1 MAPILIMNII
11 LILIAI
17 VLIIAERLLV
27 NYGECK
33 IIVKQDDAEKE
44 FVVEGGDSLLAA
56 LAENKINLSS
66 SCGGKATCG
75 YCKIKVVGGG
85 GEILPT
91 EEAFMSRQEKLDN
104 MRLACQVKVRN
115 DIEIYIPDYLTT
127 VKNIVA
133 NRSYDKSLRWVFKI
147 DRQPKEAEYERGP
160 AKIEA
165 REKSRI
171 DEIINAYKNVKSS
184 LILMLQEINTSYTY
198 FPEHVLWYLSGELG
212 LPYSHVFR
220 VATFYNAFSLKP
232 RGKNMI
238 RVCLGTSCYVKG
250 GNRIL
255 HSLEN
260 KLGIKVG
267 ETTRDLMFSLET
279 VNCIGCCGQSPAIS
293 VNDEIYGYVR
303 IGMMDDI
310 LRKYK

>member
-1 MAPILIMNII
+1 
-11 LILIAI
+11 
-17 VLIIAERLLV
+17 
-27 NYGECK
+27 
-33 IIVKQDDAEKE
+33 
-44 FVVEGGDSLLAA
+44 
-56 LAENKINLSS
+56 
-66 SCGGKATCG
+66 
-75 YCKIKVVGGG
+75 
-85 GEILPT
+85 
-91 EEAFMSRQEKLDN
+91 